1 MSILA
6 KSKQESEK
14 EPRLKVA
21 YIMSRFPKITETFIL
36 YEMLALEDLG
46 VKVELFPLLREYQKV
61 AHSEAQKLI
70 PHAHFHPFLSLK
82 VLWAQWYYI
91 RRKPKTYFGLWG
103 EVLKS
108 TFGSLNFFVGAIG
121 IFPKS
126 VRFAYEMEKL
136 NVSNVHAHFASHPA
150 VAAFIINRLTGIPY
164 SFTAHGSDLH
174 VERRMLDKKVAA
186 ASFAVTVSSYN
197 KELMVAECGEKARE
211 KIHVIH
217 CGVDPNLFRLQPKT
231 SNPNPIQI
239 LCVASFEEVKGHKFL
254 VEACRNLTQR
264 GVNFVCHLVGLGPL
278 RRTVEAQIHKAGL
291 TDHFRLHGGLS
302 RPDIIKL
309 HTEADVFVL
318 PSVPTKNGKREGI
331 PIVLM
336 EAMSSGLPVVSSDLS
351 GIPELVENG
360 TCGILLPPRDVQ
372 ALADALK
379 KLCNDAMLR
388 KKMGRNGR
396 KRILEKF
403 DLSKNAF
410 KLLNLIKISANQ
422 ANKKLNPCVFP
433 DKIQ

>member
-1 MSILA
+1 MSIIET
-6 KSKQESEK
+6 SKQESE
-14 EPRLKVA
+14 EAPQLKVA

-36 YEMLALEDLG
+36 YEMLALETLG
-46 VKVELFPLLREYQKV
+46 AKIELFPLLREYQDV
-61 AHSEAQKLI
+61 IHLEAQKLI
-70 PHAHFHPFLSLK
+70 ARAHFHPFLSLK
-82 VLWAQWYYI
+82 ILWAQWYYI
-91 RRKPKTYFGLWG
+91 CRKPKTYFSLWV

-108 TFGSLNFFVGAIG
+108 TFGSRNFFVGAIG

-136 NVSNVHAHFASHPA
+136 NVSNIHAHFASHPA

-186 ASFAVTVSSYN
+186 ASFAVTVSYYN
-197 KELMVAECGEKARE
+197 KELMVAECGEKARN

-231 SNPNPIQI
+231 SNGKPIQI

-254 VEACRNLTQR
+254 VEASKILRQR
-264 GVNFVCHLVGLGPL
+264 DVSFECHLVGLGPL
-278 RRTVEAQIHKAGL
+278 RRAVEAQIQNAGL
-291 TDHFRLHGGLS
+291 SDYFRFHGGLP

-309 HTEADVFVL
+309 HSEVDVFVL

-336 EAMSSGLPVVSSDLS
+336 EAMSSGLPVVSSYLS

-360 TCGILLPPRDVQ
+360 SCGILLPPGDVP
-372 ALADALK
+372 ALADALE
-379 KLCNDAMLR
+379 KLCKDTTLR
-388 KKMGRNGR
+388 TKMGRYGR

-403 DLSKNAF
+403 DLTKNSS
-410 KLLNLIKISANQ
+410 KLLKLIKISVNQ
-422 ANKKLNPCVFP
+422 TNKILTSCVFP
-433 DKIQ
+433 D